1 MGKWGGIPLLL
12 LLLRHGQTEAD
23 ILNVHEGRADF
34 QMTETGH
41 QQAERMAQYISSR
54 FNPDVVISST
64 MTRTKQTTEHIVK
77 PLNAEVVYDQR
88 LVEWNNGVLAGLTR
102 EEALKRYPMPPNGR
116 PLTEAIDEGESE
128 LAFRHRVEE
137 ALYEIFEKYKNSK
150 QILIVSHGGTISH
163 LLNILLNHS
172 ITDGMIFPT
181 TDLGLH
187 CIEIKNFKKIV
198 HFLNYSVDR
207 FQL

>member
-1 MGKWGGIPLLL
+1 MLL

-41 QQAERMAQYISSR
+41 LQAERMAQYISSR

-77 PLNAEVVYDQR
+77 SLDTEVVYDQR

-116 PLTEAIDEGESE
+116 PLTEAIEEGESE

-137 ALYEIFEKYKNSK
+137 AIYEILEQYKDSE

-181 TDLGLH
+181 ADLGLH
-187 CIEIKNFKKIV
+187 CIELREGKKIV
-198 HFLNYSVDR
+198 RFLNYSLDR
-207 FQL
+207 VQV

>member
-1 MGKWGGIPLLL
+1 MLL

-54 FNPDVVISST
+54 FDPDVVISST

-77 PLNAEVVYDQR
+77 PLNTEVVYDQR

-116 PLTEAIDEGESE
+116 PLTEAIEEGESE

-137 ALYEIFEKYKNSK
+137 AIYEILEKYKGSK

-181 TDLGLH
+181 ADLGLH
-187 CIEIKNFKKIV
+187 CIEIKNDKKIV

-207 FQL
+207 FQ